1 MVLVMTAVKP
11 ARTRPTRDQVRDR
24 ILDAALK
31 VFAAEGFAGAT
42 IDAIGQAA
50 GFTKGAVYS
59 NFESKDELF
68 LALLDRQFES
78 RGALIATALDSG
90 HGDSASIAS
99 ALSRSTLD
107 SIHEQNEYQ
116 IVLIEYWLRAIR
128 DPQLRERLVARRR
141 AAVDQALR
149 IVEQAGTTLPAQQL
163 SALAQLVV
171 TIISGIAT
179 EEVLQ
184 PGTVD
189 MTMLTRLFTAL
200 LESTPA
206 DGL

>member
-1 MVLVMTAVKP
+1 MTAVKL
-11 ARTRPTRDQVRDR
+11 ARTRPTRDEVRDR
-24 ILDAALK
+24 ILDAALT

-42 IDAIGQAA
+42 IDAIGHAA

-78 RGALIATALDSG
+78 RGALIATALDGG
-90 HGDSASIAS
+90 HGDTAAIAA
-99 ALSRSTLD
+99 ALSRATLD
-107 SIHEQNEYQ
+107 SIHDQHEYQ
-116 IVLIEYWLRAIR
+116 IVLIEYWLRAVR

-141 AAVDQALR
+141 AAADQALR
-149 IVEQAGTTLPAQQL
+149 IVEQAGTSLPGKQL

-171 TIISGIAT
+171 TISSGIAT

-184 PGTVD
+184 PGAVD
-189 MTMLTRLFTAL
+189 MDTLTRLFTAL
-200 LESTPA
+200 LESTPV
-206 DGL
+206 GQ

>member
-1 MVLVMTAVKP
+1 MVLVMPAVKP
-11 ARTRPTRDQVRDR
+11 TRIRPTRDEVRDR

-42 IDAIGQAA
+42 IDAIGHAA

-90 HGDSASIAS
+90 QGDTAAIAA

-107 SIHEQNEYQ
+107 SIHDQNEYQ
-116 IVLIEYWLRAIR
+116 IVLIEYWLRAVR
-128 DPQLRERLVARRR
+128 DPELRERLVARRR
-141 AAVDQALR
+141 AAADQALR
-149 IVEQAGTTLPAQQL
+149 IVEQAGTSLPGKQL
-163 SALAQLVV
+163 AALAQLVV

-189 MTMLTRLFTAL
+189 VDTLTRLFTAL
-200 LESTPA
+200 LESSP
-206 DGL
+206 DGQ

>member
-11 ARTRPTRDQVRDR
+11 ARTRPTRDEVRDR
-24 ILDAALK
+24 ILDAALT
-31 VFAAEGFAGAT
+31 VFAAEGFSGAT

-90 HGDSASIAS
+90 QGDTAAIAA
-99 ALSRSTLD
+99 ALSRATLD
-107 SIHEQNEYQ
+107 SIHDQNEYQ
-116 IVLIEYWLRAIR
+116 IVLIEYWLRAVR
-128 DPQLRERLVARRR
+128 DPELRERLVARRR
-141 AAVDQALR
+141 TAADQALR
-149 IVEQAGTTLPAQQL
+149 IVEQAGTSLPGKQL

-184 PGTVD
+184 PGTID
-189 MTMLTRLFTAL
+189 IDTLTRLFIAL
-200 LESTPA
+200 LESSP
-206 DGL
+206 DGR

>member
-1 MVLVMTAVKP
+1 MTAVKP
-11 ARTRPTRDQVRDR
+11 GRTRPTRDEVRDR
-24 ILDAALK
+24 ILDAALT

-90 HGDSASIAS
+90 QGDTAAIAA

-107 SIHEQNEYQ
+107 SIHDQNEYQ
-116 IVLIEYWLRAIR
+116 IVLIEYWLRAVR
-128 DPQLRERLVARRR
+128 DPELRERLVARRR
-141 AAVDQALR
+141 TAADQALR
-149 IVEQAGTTLPAQQL
+149 IVEQAGTSLPGKQL

-184 PGTVD
+184 PGTID
-189 MTMLTRLFTAL
+189 IDTLTRLFTAL
-200 LESTPA
+200 LESSP
-206 DGL
+206 DGQ

>member
-11 ARTRPTRDQVRDR
+11 ARTRPTRDEVRDR
-24 ILDAALK
+24 ILDAALT

-42 IDAIGQAA
+42 IDAIGHAA

-90 HGDSASIAS
+90 QGDTAAIAA
-99 ALSRSTLD
+99 ALSRATLD
-107 SIHEQNEYQ
+107 SIHDQNEYQ
-116 IVLIEYWLRAIR
+116 IVLIEYWLRAVR
-128 DPQLRERLVARRR
+128 DPELRERLVARRR
-141 AAVDQALR
+141 TAADQALR
-149 IVEQAGTTLPAQQL
+149 IVEQAGTSLPGKQL

-184 PGTVD
+184 PGTID
-189 MTMLTRLFTAL
+189 IDTLTRLFTAL
-200 LESTPA
+200 LESSP
-206 DGL
+206 DGR

>member
-1 MVLVMTAVKP
+1 
-11 ARTRPTRDQVRDR
+11 
-24 ILDAALK
+24 
-31 VFAAEGFAGAT
+31 GFAGAT
-42 IDAIGQAA
+42 IDAIGHAA

-90 HGDSASIAS
+90 QGDTATIAA

-107 SIHEQNEYQ
+107 SIHDQTEYQ

-141 AAVDQALR
+141 AAADQALH
-149 IVEQAGTTLPAQQL
+149 IVEQAGTSLPGHQL
-163 SALAQLVV
+163 AALAQLVV

-189 MTMLTRLFTAL
+189 IDTLTRLFTAL
-200 LESTPA
+200 LESSPVTA
-206 DGL
+206 R

>member
-1 MVLVMTAVKP
+1 MTAVKP
-11 ARTRPTRDQVRDR
+11 ARTRPTRDEVRDR
-24 ILDAALK
+24 ILDAALT
-31 VFAAEGFAGAT
+31 VFAAEGFSGAT

-90 HGDSASIAS
+90 QGDTAAIAA
-99 ALSRSTLD
+99 ALSRATLD
-107 SIHEQNEYQ
+107 SIHDQNEYQ
-116 IVLIEYWLRAIR
+116 IVLIEYWLRAVR
-128 DPQLRERLVARRR
+128 DPELRERLVARRR
-141 AAVDQALR
+141 TAADQALR
-149 IVEQAGTTLPAQQL
+149 IVEQAGTSLPGKQL

-184 PGTVD
+184 PGTID
-189 MTMLTRLFTAL
+189 IDTLTRLFIAL
-200 LESTPA
+200 LESSP
-206 DGL
+206 DGR